1 MKKAVVIED
10 DKISQKYI
18 QRALNSVIDLHFADN
33 GEDGLTLINELK
45 PDLVILDVELP
56 DTNGYELCHEI
67 RHHSEFLFT
76 PILFISGHTNL
87 DERIKGYSAGG
98 DDYISKPFESSEVVA
113 KVKALIRNHEHKRNL
128 ESQFKEAQ
136 STAIESMTGASELG
150 LIVQFFE
157 KTYGISNYDQLAS
170 AIFHLLHSLEL
181 KSCLLFETKK
191 ETLFFSSEHNSKP
204 IEKEIM
210 GRLRHEDRFFDFGH
224 RTQINY
230 PVIACLIKNMPHD
243 DRSRYGRYKD
253 VIPPIL
259 ACANQKIL
267 QIELELLLQEHTFN
281 FSDSFK
287 NIRMTLDDLA
297 NQMRTGQE
305 DGSSLL
311 NELLTSLEEAMPT
324 LGLDEDQERY
334 LMKSI
339 ESKVNEAMDKVQ
351 SYETIQVT
359 FDSLIRLLQHLVDEQ
374 EKLVEKVVSKED
386 FLEEGGPENHNQ
398 DCNDVEL
405 F

>member
-1 MKKAVVIED
+1 MKTAVVVED

-18 QRALNSVIDLHFADN
+18 KRALNGVVELNFADN
-33 GEDGLTLINELK
+33 GKDGLELVFDLK
-45 PDLVILDVELP
+45 PDIIILDVELP
-56 DTNGYELCHEI
+56 DANGYELCHEI

-76 PILFISGHTNL
+76 PILFITGHTTL

-98 DDYISKPFESSEVVA
+98 DDYVAKPFESSEVVA
-113 KVKALIRNHEHKRNL
+113 KVKALLRNHEHKLSL
-128 ESQFKEAQ
+128 ESQYKEAQ

-157 KTYGISNYDQLAS
+157 KTYAISNYDQLAQ
-170 AIFHLLHSLEL
+170 AIFHIYKSLEL
-181 KSCLLFETKK
+181 KSCLIFETKK
-191 ETLFFSSEHNSKP
+191 ETLFFSSEPNSKP

-210 GRLRHEDRFFDFGH
+210 LRLREEDRFFDFGH

-230 PVIACLIKNMPHD
+230 PVVACLIKNMPEHD
-243 DRSRYGRYKD
+243 PARYGRYKD

-259 ACANQKIL
+259 ACANQKIIQLEMEL
-267 QIELELLLQEHTFN
+267 QLQVHTLN

-305 DGSSLL
+305 DGSTLL
-311 NELLTSLEEAMPT
+311 NELLISLESAMPT
-324 LGLDEDQERY
+324 LGLDEDQEVY
-334 LMKSI
+334 LMRSI
-339 ESKVNEAMDKVQ
+339 ESKVNEAMNKVQ
-351 SYETIQVT
+351 SYETIQMT

-374 EKLVEKVVSKED
+374 EELVDELVCKEG
-386 FLEEGGPENHNQ
+386 FIEESGPENTNT
-398 DCNDVEL
+398 DSDEVEL